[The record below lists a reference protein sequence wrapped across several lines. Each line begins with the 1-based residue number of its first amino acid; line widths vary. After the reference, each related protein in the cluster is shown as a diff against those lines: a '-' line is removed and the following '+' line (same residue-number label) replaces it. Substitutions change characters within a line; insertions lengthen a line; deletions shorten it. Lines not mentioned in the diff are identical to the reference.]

1 MPTWVNK
8 YGSDGERLAA
18 IEAGETSRRRSS
30 LMDGRKHYAV
40 VEYGDDGSADIEK
53 NLTGT
58 DQDDLRTAEHLAE
71 NRDHGPFAPGVA
83 GYGAERIA

>member
-1 MPTWVNK
+1 MGTGVNK
-8 YGSDGERLAA
+8 YGSAEERDAA
-18 IEAGETSRRRSS
+18 IAAGEASRRRSS

-40 VEYGDDGSADIEK
+40 VEYDNDGDSRIEK

-58 DQDDLRTAEHLAE
+58 NQDDLRTAEHLAE
-71 NRDHGPFAPGVA
+71 NRDHGPFGPGVA